1 MGNINAYWNG
11 FVKERLEM
19 GDVLS
24 GSEKEAF
31 LGLFPGWMAGLG
43 GLSSIS
49 FLFLVYGFIYIFT
62 LFVCVCVFFGVF
74 LGVFCQLLSSHM

>member
-1 MGNINAYWNG
+1 M
-11 FVKERLEM
+11 KERLEM

-31 LGLFPGWMAGLG
+31 WGLFPGWMAGLG

-49 FLFLVYGFIYIFT
+49 F
-62 LFVCVCVFFGVF
+62 
-74 LGVFCQLLSSHM
+74 